1 MQRLYSLIPGWLSGR
16 MPDLDTESPR
26 VVQALHSWI
35 ASLVQTFQIDAIRVD
50 TVKHVRKD
58 FWPDFVK
65 ASGVAALGEVLH
77 GGMFLV
83 EHPGAA

>member
-1 MQRLYSLIPGWLSGR
+1 MMSMHSWHSLTPGWLSGR

-26 VVQALHSWI
+26 VVRALHSWI

-58 FWPDFVK
+58 FWPDFIR

-77 GGMFLV
+77 GGMVLM
-83 EHPGAA
+83 